1 MKLAVSSLL
10 VCLMLCMKYS
20 QAAPNPR
27 CLCITS
33 SSNFIPVKMLRNIEV
48 IPKSSRCNKV
58 EVIATLKTNIDQKIC
73 LSPAAPWVKALVSKL
88 LNRSQTSPHRK

>member
-10 VCLMLCMKYS
+10 VCLVLCMKYS
-20 QAAPNPR
+20 QAAPSPR
-27 CLCITS
+27 CLCITTS
-33 SSNFIPVKMLRNIEV
+33 SSFIPVKMLRNIEF

-58 EVIATLKTNIDQKIC
+58 EVIVTLKANMEQKIC
-73 LSPAAPWVKALVSKL
+73 LNPAAPWVNSLVSKL